1 MPASD
6 PTYNPSSP
14 NPLHH
19 FLFGVRFFFS
29 GIRLLLRHPS
39 LLGLAAIPVLLTVVV
54 IFGLAFLAASQ
65 VRPWPGNESPGLRLA
80 FQTVVFVLALFVGY
94 LIYLP
99 LARIV
104 LAPISELLS
113 RRAWALSADSAV
125 ERIEIGV
132 VRAVWEGV
140 KLVALQLIV
149 TLFAGVIGF
158 VFPPVGVPLGIF
170 ITLCVSGVDF
180 LDVPLSLRGLPL
192 KRKLAVLWR
201 NKAVALG
208 FSAAVYLLLLVPIL
222 NLLALPVGVVGA
234 TALVSRLDWQD

>member
-1 MPASD
+1 VPASG
-6 PTYNPSSP
+6 PTYNPNSL
-14 NPLHH
+14 NPLYQ

-39 LLGLAAIPVLLTVVV
+39 LLGLAAIPVLLTVIVV
-54 IFGLAFLAASQ
+54 FGLAFFAASQ
-65 VRPWPGNESPGLRLA
+65 VRPWLGNESPGLRLA
-80 FQTVVFVLALFVGY
+80 FQAAVFVLALFVGY

-99 LARIV
+99 LARIF

-113 RRAWALSADSAV
+113 RRAWALSANGSV

-132 VRAVWEGV
+132 GRAVWEGM
-140 KLVALQLIV
+140 KLVALQLLV
-149 TLFAGVIGF
+149 TVFAVVIGF
-158 VFPPVGVPLGIF
+158 IFPPVGVPLGVF
-170 ITLCVSGVDF
+170 VTLCVSGIDF

-192 KRKLAVLWR
+192 KRKLGVLWR

-222 NLLALPVGVVGA
+222 NLLALPIGVVGA